1 MKDCE
6 ASLVCT
12 VQVETGPCGVV
23 WALGYDGTAWA
34 YTGGWGGA
42 HFKASALV
50 HPVQDRKYFYI
61 YENQRW
67 NPLTGF
73 TAHGLP
79 TDRYHKERIKLFVS
93 TFFHVSEGEL
103 LSCNSVVASCQI
115 FL

>member
-1 MKDCE
+1 M
-6 ASLVCT
+6 CT

-79 TDRYHKERIKLFVS
+79 TDRYHQEWKKLFAS
-93 TFFHVSEGEL
+93 TFVYVCEGEL
-103 LSCNSVVASCQI
+103 LSCNSVVASC
-115 FL
+115 

>member
-1 MKDCE
+1 MHFLFSKNRLLCQDV
-6 ASLVCT
+6 LFILL
-12 VQVETGPCGVV
+12 QVETGPSGVV

-42 HFKASALV
+42 HFKLTADV

-79 TDRYHKERIKLFVS
+79 TDRWS
-93 TFFHVSEGEL
+93 
-103 LSCNSVVASCQI
+103 
-115 FL
+115 